1 MTDKE
6 KNQESTRTVLE
17 EIREFDIFSKIDY
30 HKLIREC
37 FPHPGS
43 SIYGIGLKELR
54 ERCDKVYYGFMDQY
68 DKIPDD
74 EKPDKETYF
83 NAVIEH
89 GREKWYVEL
98 LKVLEMIFAEFN

>member
-17 EIREFDIFSKIDY
+17 EIRNFDIFSEIDY

-37 FPHPGS
+37 FPHPES
-43 SIYGIGLKELR
+43 SMYGIGLKELI
-54 ERCDKVYYGFMDQY
+54 EGCDNVYNGFMDQY

-74 EKPDKETYF
+74 EKPDKETFF
-83 NAVIEH
+83 NEVMEE
-89 GREKWYVEL
+89 GRKRGYEEL
-98 LKVLEMIFAEFN
+98 IKVLEMIFAKNN